1 MVTCHDFTTVER
13 SVVERAIGEKRD
25 GSLLPSKAEASGGA
39 QGSKAAWPGPYRST
53 RMIGRRLRLAGQ
65 LLLLDDR

>member
-25 GSLLPSKAEASGGA
+25 GSPLLGKADTRGRAGGLKGGLARALSLNPNDRSKIAASGPVAPVG
-39 QGSKAAWPGPYRST
+39 
-53 RMIGRRLRLAGQ
+53 
-65 LLLLDDR
+65 